1 MKLFSTRSCIL
12 GKLHCEEDGELQ
24 VTSKQQKAY
33 GIVMSIGST
42 NHSTTMLLAREIM
55 ATLPR
60 KLSQAIDKWTTST
73 KVVFPGN
80 ASWVIECI
88 VSR

>member
-1 MKLFSTRSCIL
+1 
-12 GKLHCEEDGELQ
+12 
-24 VTSKQQKAY
+24 VTAKQLKAY
-33 GIVMSIGST
+33 GVVMSIGST

-60 KLSQAIDKWTTST
+60 KLWQAIDKWITST

-80 ASWVIECI
+80 ASWVCCCCVLYFMYII
-88 VSR
+88 LT